1 MLIIIK
7 GAKIIMKKSNNI
19 FTIQDMCIDLLFN
32 RDLKYTVID
41 NENYTEYLSLIK
53 SLQKD
58 KRLTKHIIMDKIISI
73 TQYPDREAYVLCDLH
88 Y

>member
-1 MLIIIK
+1 MVL
-7 GAKIIMKKSNNI
+7 IIMKESDNI

-32 RDLKYTVID
+32 RDLKYTVVD

-53 SLQKD
+53 SLQQG
-58 KRLTKHIIMDKIISI
+58 KRLTKHIVMDKIISI

-88 Y
+88 YHLTK